1 MELVNTEKRYS
12 DAYIG
17 SVYSYS
23 KEALN
28 EIALVR
34 SIVKKL
40 NADLKF
46 RKVTN
51 RYGDPL
57 RFRVSLKGREA
68 VYPVTNARTG
78 RQNSYNHHGDC
89 VGGIWN
95 AGRIDIYIHERR
107 D

>member
-1 MELVNTEKRYS
+1 MKLVNMQKRYS
-12 DAYIG
+12 NAYIG
-17 SVYSYS
+17 SVYSSS
-23 KEALN
+23 KEALD

-34 SIVKKL
+34 STVKKV
-40 NADLKF
+40 NSYLK
-46 RKVTN
+46 RIGATN
-51 RYGDPL
+51 SWGDPL
-57 RFRVSLKGREA
+57 RYRVSLKGREA

-78 RQNSYNHHGDC
+78 RQNSYTIHGDC